1 VISSASPIAALSRR
15 DRVVISSCLV
25 LLIVLAWTY
34 LVHLDRQMSAANQHD
49 RMMADMGMTMDMRW
63 SAADVFFTFAMWTV
77 MMVGMMTASAAPVV
91 LLFAG
96 IERGRNAQRAP
107 GVVLAF
113 GAGYLLVWTA
123 FSAGAALAQW
133 ALHQAAMLSPV
144 MSTSSALV
152 SGAILIAA
160 GVYQLT
166 PFKGACLTH
175 CRSPLG
181 FLMSHWRDGT
191 AGALRMGI
199 AHGTY
204 CLGCCWA
211 LMCVLFVVGVMNL
224 VWVAAMTI
232 FVLVEKIG
240 PAGAFVTRVAGLA
253 MIASGAYVWSVGL

>member
-1 VISSASPIAALSRR
+1 VISSPSQTAVLSRR
-15 DRVVISSCLV
+15 DRVIILSCLGF
-25 LLIVLAWTY
+25 LTALAWLY
-34 LVHLDRQMSAANQHD
+34 LLHLDHQMSAAMEHD
-49 RMMADMGMTMDMRW
+49 RMMADMGMAMNIPW
-63 SAADVFFTFAMWTV
+63 NAADIFFTFAMWAV
-77 MMVGMMTASAAPVV
+77 MMVGMMMASAAPVV

-96 IERGRNAQRAP
+96 MHRGRSQRVP
-107 GVVLAF
+107 PVVFAF
-113 GAGYLLVWTA
+113 GAGYLLVWAA

-133 ALHQAAMLSPV
+133 ALHQAALLSPA
-144 MSTSSALV
+144 MTTSSARLG
-152 SGAILIAA
+152 GAILITA

-199 AHGTY
+199 QHGAY

-232 FVLVEKIG
+232 FILVEKIG
-240 PAGAFVTRVAGLA
+240 PAGAFVARLAGVAMFVAGAL
-253 MIASGAYVWSVGL
+253 VWSANL